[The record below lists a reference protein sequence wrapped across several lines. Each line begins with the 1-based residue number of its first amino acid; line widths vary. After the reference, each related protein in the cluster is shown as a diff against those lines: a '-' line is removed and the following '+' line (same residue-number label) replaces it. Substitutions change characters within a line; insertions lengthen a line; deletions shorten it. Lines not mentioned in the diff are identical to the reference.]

1 MRPAVTGRTGAMAV
15 IKSAYELA
23 LERTKDIAG
32 DKDALEASAGTTEG
46 KKLISRFMDDKEVKL
61 RDELK
66 KLDRKKL
73 EWVREG
79 MLQAL
84 LANLVLPTDELGMQ
98 RCRHVAEGLSDLGN
112 RTRQIG
118 QLFTQ
123 LEDFYKE
130 YIEERKRVR
139 ELIEDRYSQKL
150 KQKEQELSRQLGAP
164 VKIDP
169 AQDPEFVG
177 LLRQNMGNLEARYA
191 EVLARVKEQIT
202 SLVKS

>member
-1 MRPAVTGRTGAMAV
+1 MAV

-32 DKDALEASAGTTEG
+32 DKDAVEASAGSTEG
-46 KKLISRFMDDKEVKL
+46 KKIVSRFVDDKDVKL

-66 KLDRKKL
+66 KYDRKKL
-73 EWVREG
+73 EWVRDG

-98 RCRHVAEGLSDLGN
+98 RCRRVAEGLSDLGN
-112 RTRQIG
+112 RSRQLG
-118 QLFTQ
+118 QLFNQ

-130 YIEERKRVR
+130 YVEERKRVR
-139 ELIEDRYSQKL
+139 DLIEDRYSQKL
-150 KQKEQELSRQLGAP
+150 KQKEQELSRQLGSP

-169 AQDPEFVG
+169 SQDPEFMS
-177 LLRQNMGNLEARYA
+177 LLRQNMGNLEARYG

-202 SLVKS
+202 SLVKA

>member
-1 MRPAVTGRTGAMAV
+1 MAV

-23 LERTKDIAG
+23 MERTKDIAG
-32 DKDALEASAGTTEG
+32 DKEALEASASSTEG
-46 KKLISRFMDDKEVKL
+46 KKAVSRFLDDKEVKL

-66 KLDRKKL
+66 KFDRKRA
-73 EWVREG
+73 EWARDG

-84 LANLVLPTDELGMQ
+84 LANLVLPADELGIQ
-98 RCRHVAEGLSDLGN
+98 RSRRIAEGLSDLGN
-112 RTRQIG
+112 KSRQLS
-118 QLFTQ
+118 QLFAQ
-123 LEDFYKE
+123 LEDFFKE

-139 ELIEDRYSQKL
+139 DLIEDRYSQKL
-150 KQKEQELSRQLGAP
+150 KQKEQELSKQLGGP

-202 SLVKS
+202 ALLKP